1 MSARGYYILGADNQ
15 IIAVDAMTWAKWFEN
30 MPNRTVG
37 YTQITSEIL
46 VSTVFLGLD
55 HRFSGRRPAI
65 LFETVV
71 FGGPRDGDMW
81 RYSSWD
87 DAEAGHAAAVRNV
100 RAAIGQKSR

>member
-1 MSARGYYILGADNQ
+1 MSGYYILGADNQ
-15 IIAVDAMTWAKWFEN
+15 IIAVDAMTY
-30 MPNRTVG
+30 MLNRTVG

-55 HRFSGRRPAI
+55 HHFSGRGPAI

-81 RYSSWD
+81 RYSSRD
-87 DAEAGHAAAVRNV
+87 DAKAGHAAAVRNV
-100 RAAIGQKSR
+100 RAAIGQKVGET